1 MFKYL
6 FLMMQNPWQFFV
18 SKWYSRNTKEWTK
31 EVIKPPQSTIAY
43 SLTTTDLIFEDESF
57 IDELIKDSQYASIS
71 KTTIGNESQNTENV

>member
-1 MFKYL
+1 
-6 FLMMQNPWQFFV
+6 MMQNPWWHFFV
-18 SKWYSRNTKEWTK
+18 NKWYSRNAKEWTK
-31 EVIKPPQSTIAY
+31 EVITPPQSTIAY